1 MKSIALTQVSRHFGR
16 HFALHKVTT
25 TIESGQITA
34 LMGANGAGKTTL
46 LNILAGI
53 EEPSTGTI
61 TYDAW
66 SWKQFARH
74 GRHLVGWVSHDPL
87 LYLDLTGREN
97 LLFYARMYQLP
108 ESEELAQRW
117 LHRVGLSE
125 AADRRVDVY
134 SRGMIQRLT
143 IARALLHDPSLLL
156 LDEPLTGLDRK
167 ARAEMS
173 ELLEEQKRLGKI
185 ILLST
190 HDLHTLSAICDRMLI
205 LRKGKLLHDST
216 STDRTQLIDIYE
228 KFA

>member
-1 MKSIALTQVSRHFGR
+1 MKSIELKQVSRHFGR
-16 HFALHKVTT
+16 HFALHKVSA
-25 TIESGQITA
+25 TIQGGQITA

-53 EEPSTGTI
+53 EEPSSGAI
-61 TYDAW
+61 AYDAW

-97 LLFYARMYQLP
+97 LLFYARMYRLA
-108 ESEELAQRW
+108 ESEALTQRW
-117 LHRVGLSE
+117 LERVGLKE

-167 ARAEMS
+167 ARSEMS
-173 ELLEEQKRLGKI
+173 ALLDEQRQLGKI

-205 LRKGKLLHDST
+205 LRKGKLLHDSPLE
-216 STDRTQLIDIYE
+216 DRTQIIETYE